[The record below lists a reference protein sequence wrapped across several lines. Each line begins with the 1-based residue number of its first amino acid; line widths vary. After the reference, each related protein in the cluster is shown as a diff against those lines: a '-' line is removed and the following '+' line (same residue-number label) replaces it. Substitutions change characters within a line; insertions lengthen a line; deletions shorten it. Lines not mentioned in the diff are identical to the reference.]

1 MMNFSVDME
10 RVKNNFKEL
19 SELSIREG
27 DGGYT
32 RLAFSDQE
40 KAVHQWLKDKLEN
53 LSCTVNQDSVGNL
66 FGRYGSGHGPS
77 IAFGSHLDTVPHGGL
92 FDGALGVIAGLEC
105 LTQFSEKNINITHPL
120 ELICF
125 TGEETNPLGG
135 TFGSRAMA
143 GLLER
148 SDAYEKR
155 LHECSFSWADVEA
168 SRKTKSDFIH
178 FLELHIEQG
187 SVLETVQKKIGVPNA
202 IAGMLRLVVKLHGKA
217 AHAGTTPMN
226 LREDALI
233 AAADLIKRVNQIALE
248 SDGSLVATVG
258 EIHVSPNVPS
268 VVPGEVCLIVE
279 IRGIDW
285 TSVQSAGQSVI
296 GWLKSQSGN
305 TEIKKLVEK
314 YPCKLSDQ
322 LQDEIAKYCSEN
334 HITFYRMFSGA
345 NHDSNA
351 MSTLCD
357 TGMIF
362 VPSKDGISHHPDE
375 FTSWDDVEIGINTLI
390 GTING
395 LCTRGKTN

>member
-1 MMNFSVDME
+1 MNDLVNME
-10 RVKNNFKEL
+10 RVKSYFQEL
-19 SELSIREG
+19 SELSILEK

-40 KAVHQWLKDKLEN
+40 KAAHQWLKDKLKKI
-53 LSCTVNQDSVGNL
+53 SCTVHQDSVGNV
-66 FGRYGSGHGPS
+66 FGRYGSDHEPS
-77 IAFGSHLDTVPHGGL
+77 LAFGSHLDTVPHGGL

-105 LTQFSEKNINITHPL
+105 LTWFSEQSFKTTHPL

-155 LHECSFSWADVEA
+155 LHECSFSWTDVEA
-168 SRKTKSDFIH
+168 ARKTKSDFIH

-187 SVLETVQKKIGVPNA
+187 NVLETVQKKIGVPNA
-202 IAGMLRLVVKLHGKA
+202 IAGMLRLAVTLHGKA

-226 LREDALI
+226 LRQDALI
-233 AAADLIKRVNQIALE
+233 AAADLIKRVNQLALE
-248 SDGSLVATVG
+248 SEGALVATVG
-258 EIHVSPNVPS
+258 EIHTVPNVPS
-268 VVPGEVCLIVE
+268 VVPGEVHLVVE

-285 TSVQSAGQSVI
+285 SNVQSAGQSVTD
-296 GWLKSQSGN
+296 WLQSRSGN
-305 TEIKKLVEK
+305 VDVKKLVEK
-314 YPCKLSDQ
+314 YPCELSNS
-322 LQDEIAKYCSEN
+322 LQDEITMYCSEH
-334 HITFYRMFSGA
+334 HIPFHQMFSGA

-375 FTSWDDVEIGINTLI
+375 FTSWDDIEIGINTLI
-390 GTING
+390 GTIYG
-395 LCTRGKTN
+395 LSTDGRTN